1 MARLGTRTPGGR
13 TFDIHQGD
21 FRVDERA
28 VSVGARLLA
37 RAALLAGTSTQ
48 VREHAAK
55 VPERATQASS
65 DGVGNVPNP

>member
-13 TFDIHQGD
+13 TYDIHQGD

-28 VSVGARLLA
+28 VRAGALLLA
-37 RAALLAGTSTQ
+37 RAALLTSAHAPGTDRSG
-48 VREHAAK
+48 
-55 VPERATQASS
+55 